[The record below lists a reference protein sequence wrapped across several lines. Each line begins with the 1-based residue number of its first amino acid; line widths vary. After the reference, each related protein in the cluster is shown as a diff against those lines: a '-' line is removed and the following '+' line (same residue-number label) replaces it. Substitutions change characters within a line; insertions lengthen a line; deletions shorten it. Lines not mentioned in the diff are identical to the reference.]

1 MKLPRSFSW
10 NRPLH
15 APTSE
20 NLPPEPD
27 LPLPRARRRYLPWCG
42 LAALLA
48 VVAATG
54 VAGRGDGKTDPSH
67 VVAWQP
73 DVDFQEKADAYILS
87 FPADQHERGQIGLR
101 RDGHALILAAQSL
114 NGGAVQERRFEM
126 PEAAP
131 GARASVQQ
139 AGGRLVL
146 TIPKAGAEAPAL
158 AGSSDPRQ
166 MMMAQFDRLRQQM
179 DQMMA
184 QAPSAGGA
192 GLAGGDMVNVEE
204 QADKY
209 LIHLKVPKAQQDQV
223 KVTVDDDR
231 VLKIT
236 ANQESGRAGFSQRS
250 HFTQVL
256 TLPGPVQSDK
266 MSMSSGDQDMLITL
280 PKA

>member
-15 APTSE
+15 TSE
-20 NLPPEPD
+20 PESPAPAVNLSA
-27 LPLPRARRRYLPWCG
+27 PRTRRRYLPWCG

-54 VAGRGDGKTDPSH
+54 VAGRGDGKTDPSQA
-67 VVAWQP
+67 VAWQP
-73 DVDFQEKADAYILS
+73 DVDFQENADAYVLS
-87 FPADQHERGQIGLR
+87 LPADQHERGQIGLR
-101 RDGHALILAAQSL
+101 RDGHTLILAAQSSS
-114 NGGAVQERRFEM
+114 GGAVQERRFEM
-126 PEAAP
+126 PDAAP
-131 GARASVQQ
+131 GARASVLQ
-139 AGGRLVL
+139 AGGRVVL

-166 MMMAQFDRLRQQM
+166 MMMAQFDRMRQQM
-179 DQMMA
+179 DQMMT
-184 QAPSAGGA
+184 QASSGA
-192 GLAGGDMVNVEE
+192 SSGLTGGDMVNVEE

-209 LIHLKVPKAQQDQV
+209 LVHLKVPKAQQDQV

-236 ANQESGRAGFSQRS
+236 ANQESGSAGFSQRS

-266 MSMSSGDQDMLITL
+266 MSMSSGDQDLLITL